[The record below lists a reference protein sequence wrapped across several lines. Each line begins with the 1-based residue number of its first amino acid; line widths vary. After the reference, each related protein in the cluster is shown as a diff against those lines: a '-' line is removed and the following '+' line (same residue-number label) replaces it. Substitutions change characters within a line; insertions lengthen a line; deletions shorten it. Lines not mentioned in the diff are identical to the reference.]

1 MTSFA
6 VPPTWRPASCI
17 AGACLA
23 AVTAFGATAIADADA
38 QSVLAPVPADG
49 AVTEP
54 AFQGKPVL
62 LHGSTKASYFWD
74 DASGRMGD
82 TGMPAIG
89 KPMQKGLF
97 ASPSWPLG
105 TEGYVM
111 YKGKKAPFF
120 IGDRGPGIPS
130 SSGVM
135 LDIDGKT
142 FAELTGGT
150 FSDSTLTV
158 KGFDAG
164 HIKVDYVVTK
174 WGDGKGKKNLPVPF
188 SSGAWASYD
197 HHPATPPR
205 TPVVLA
211 GD

>member
-1 MTSFA
+1 MA
-6 VPPTWRPASCI
+6 EPA
-17 AGACLA
+17 
-23 AVTAFGATAIADADA
+23 A
-38 QSVLAPVPADG
+38 QSA
-49 AVTEP
+49 
-54 AFQGKPVL
+54 PVL
-62 LHGSTKASYFWD
+62 LTGSTKASYFWD

-82 TGMPAIG
+82 TGLPAIG

-105 TEGYVM
+105 TEGYVL

-130 SSGVM
+130 NSGVM

-142 FAELTGGT
+142 FAELTGGS
-150 FSDSTLTV
+150 FNDSTLTV
-158 KGFDAG
+158 QGFDAG

-174 WGDGKGKKNLPVPF
+174 WGSGKGKKNHPVPF
-188 SSGAWASYD
+188 SSGAWAVFD
-197 HHPATPPR
+197 RNPATPPR

-211 GD
+211 GN